1 MRRTKR
7 ERRTSG
13 GPGEVRQAMNLASKL
28 SARAPREDTFEKDS
42 GLPPVLLT
50 LVGSSAGKFGA
61 MVLLRLAAIAA
72 AVVACLP
79 LPMVAIPAILT
90 GTRLTPV

>member
-1 MRRTKR
+1 
-7 ERRTSG
+7 
-13 GPGEVRQAMNLASKL
+13 MNLASKL

-42 GLPPVLLT
+42 GLPPILLT

-79 LPMVAIPAILT
+79 LPMVAIPAMLT

>member
-1 MRRTKR
+1 M
-7 ERRTSG
+7 
-13 GPGEVRQAMNLASKL
+13 
-28 SARAPREDTFEKDS
+28 
-42 GLPPVLLT
+42 LT

-72 AVVACLP
+72 AVVVCLP

>member
-1 MRRTKR
+1 
-7 ERRTSG
+7 
-13 GPGEVRQAMNLASKL
+13 MNLASKL

-42 GLPPVLLT
+42 GLLFLLT

-72 AVVACLP
+72 AVVVCLP
-79 LPMVAIPAILT
+79 LPMVAIPAMLT